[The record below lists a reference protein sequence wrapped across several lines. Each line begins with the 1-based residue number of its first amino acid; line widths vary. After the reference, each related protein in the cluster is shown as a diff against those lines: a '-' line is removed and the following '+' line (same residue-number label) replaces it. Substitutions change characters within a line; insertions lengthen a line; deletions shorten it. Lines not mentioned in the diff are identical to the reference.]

1 MNYLAQKN
9 NTNLFNRLTTCL
21 LLSILAIGQSGAS
34 NQLTPTQKAS
44 IVTKFGTEI
53 KYNFAHMDKL
63 PCNWDS
69 LYMARL
75 PQIVDTPTDEAFL
88 DSLKLLCA
96 TLKDGHTAVWCNT
109 PSVRDWTLPFFTK
122 RFGNRVFVTDVI
134 TDKMIAVG
142 LKPGTEILE
151 MDDMPVIEYGEMNV
165 IPYFPSSTPQWSQ
178 SAAFFGG
185 QLTNGPADK
194 SVKVKFRN
202 APDSVFTLNVERDMN
217 WQYNPYHKRVVSHKK
232 LSGNVGYIKIPSFQQ
247 GLFDHEKFVE
257 VFDSLENVSS
267 LVIDIRDNGGGNST
281 YGDFI
286 LRLICPDTIP
296 ALEWSSPKYIPVMK
310 AWGKTVEPYIEKGS
324 PLIPFSAQ
332 NIEIPKFEIPV
343 VLLVNSNTFS
353 ASEDFAATFRAA
365 KRGKIIGTPTGGS
378 TGQPIMIDLGYGYM
392 ARICARDEW
401 LPDGTEFIGVGII
414 PDIIVEESEE
424 MIDGKDVVLDRALK
438 YLLKK

>member
-1 MNYLAQKN
+1 MNKFLCSLVVLMLAAVHLN
-9 NTNLFNRLTTCL
+9 
-21 LLSILAIGQSGAS
+21 AA
-34 NQLTPTQKAS
+34 NQLTPAQKAS
-44 IVTKFGTEI
+44 IVTKFGTEV

-109 PSVRDWTLPFFTK
+109 PAVRDWTLPFFTK

-134 TDKMIAVG
+134 TDKMIAAG
-142 LKPGTEILE
+142 LRPGTEILE
-151 MDDMPVIEYGEMNV
+151 MNDMPVIEYGEKNV

-202 APDSVFTLNVERDMN
+202 APDSIFTLNVERDMN
-217 WQYNPYHKRVVSHKK
+217 WQYNPYNKRVISHKK
-232 LSGNVGYIKIPSFQQ
+232 LPGNIGYIKIPSFQQ
-247 GLFDHEKFVE
+247 GLFDHEKFIE

-267 LVIDIRDNGGGNST
+267 LVIDIRDNGGGNSG
-281 YGDFI
+281 YGDFV
-286 LRLICPDTIP
+286 LKLICPDTIP
-296 ALEWSSPKYIPVMK
+296 VLDWSSPKYIPVLK
-310 AWGKTVEPYIEKGS
+310 AWGAPEEPYVEKGKA
-324 PLIPFSAQ
+324 LIPFSAQ
-332 NIEIPKFEIPV
+332 HAEIPKFDKPV

-353 ASEDFAATFRAA
+353 ASEDFAALFKAA
-365 KRGKIIGTPTGGS
+365 KRGIIIGTPTGGS

-401 LPDGTEFIGVGII
+401 LPDGTEFIGIGII
-414 PDIIVEESEE
+414 PDIIVEETAE
-424 MIDGKDVVLDRALK
+424 IFDGKDVVLDKALEVLSQQSRLNSK
-438 YLLKK
+438 HK

>member
-1 MNYLAQKN
+1 MLKVKTMNRILSCVVMLTLAVAHLN
-9 NTNLFNRLTTCL
+9 AASRLT
-21 LLSILAIGQSGAS
+21 
-34 NQLTPTQKAS
+34 PVQKAA
-44 IVTKFGTEI
+44 IVTKFGTEV
-53 KYNFAHMDKL
+53 KYNFAHLDKVQ
-63 PCNWDS
+63 CDWDS
-69 LYMARL
+69 LYMARM
-75 PQIVDTPTDEAFL
+75 PQIVETPTDEAFL

-96 TLKDGHTAVWCNT
+96 ALKDGHTAVWCNT

-134 TDKMIAVG
+134 TDKMIAAG
-142 LKPGTEILE
+142 LRPGTEILE
-151 MDDMPVIEYGEMNV
+151 MDGIPVIEYGEKHV

-202 APDSVFTLNVERDMN
+202 APDTVFTLNVERDMN
-217 WQYNPYHKRVVSHKK
+217 WQYNPYDKRVISHKK
-232 LSGNVGYIKIPSFQQ
+232 LPGNVGYIKIPSFQQ
-247 GLFDHEKFVE
+247 GLFDYEKFAE

-310 AWGKTVEPYIEKGS
+310 AWGKTVKPYIEKGN

-332 NIEIPKFEIPV
+332 HAEIPKFEIPV
-343 VLLVNSNTFS
+343 VLLVNGNTFS

-378 TGQPIMIDLGYGYM
+378 TGQPIMIDLGFGYM

-401 LPDGTEFIGVGII
+401 LPDGTEFIGIGIV
-414 PDIIVEESEE
+414 PDIIVEESAD
-424 MIDGKDVVLDRALK
+424 IFNGKDVVLDKALEA
-438 YLLKK
+438 LSVNLK